1 MITVDVQNER
11 LRKKVKK
18 FEANVY
24 KTLPLDLRLAGK
36 RTAFYYMEYTTPV
49 STKANQ
55 WPMVPFHERVAS
67 DVMKVYPTK
76 SDDRWKSSAY
86 ELIKAG
92 YGEAKAADF
101 WHAVK
106 TNAQENFDAET
117 GEGRNTAEAIFDKI
131 RNSSVSKIKKKPD
144 NAAYK
149 AIRDKHSVVRRRTLQ
164 LSKEAP
170 ADGFLIDSR
179 RDSFI
184 KTRQATIG
192 LAKAGWYA
200 CDTALGGQ
208 KNYTKARAEDGRF
221 IWPKQLRKLV
231 NRFGAGIGS
240 GFVSTSGAYGRFEI
254 TNRIRYI
261 WEALPDHLKESAE
274 KQSRNA
280 MRIVFE
286 LRYKNRKNIE
296 LMTR

>member
-1 MITVDVQNER
+1 MIAVRVQNER
-11 LRKKVKK
+11 LKKKAKK
-18 FEANVY
+18 FEENVY
-24 KTLPLDLRLAGK
+24 KTLPNDLRLAGK
-36 RTAFYYMEYTTPV
+36 RSAFYFMEYTTPV

-55 WPMVPFHERVAS
+55 WPMKAFNERVHA
-67 DVMKVYPTK
+67 DVKKAYPTK

-92 YGEAKAADF
+92 YGEAKAGEF

-106 TNAQENFDAET
+106 SNSQDNFNPET
-117 GEGRNTAEAIFDKI
+117 GEGRNTAETIFDKI

-149 AIRDKHSVVRRRTLQ
+149 ALRDKHSIVRRRTLQ
-164 LSKEAP
+164 LSKDTP
-170 ADGFLIDSR
+170 PDGFLIDSR
-179 RDSFI
+179 RDAFVKS
-184 KTRQATIG
+184 RQKTIG

-200 CDTALGGQ
+200 ADSKLGGQ
-208 KNYTKARAEDGRF
+208 KNYTKARAEEGKF
-221 IWPKQLRKLV
+221 VWPQPLRKLM
-231 NRFGAGIGS
+231 NLFGAGIGS

-254 TNRIRYI
+254 TNHVRYI
-261 WEALPDHLKESAE
+261 WEALPDHLKEAAE

-286 LRYKNRKNIE
+286 LRYKNRKNLD
-296 LMTR
+296 LMMK

>member
-1 MITVDVQNER
+1 MIAVKVSNER
-11 LRKKVKK
+11 LHKKAKK
-18 FEANVY
+18 FEENVY

-55 WPMVPFHERVAS
+55 WPMKNFNERVAS
-67 DVMKVYPTK
+67 DVRKVYPTK

-86 ELIKAG
+86 ELIKQG
-92 YGEAKAADF
+92 YGEERAAEF

-106 TNAQENFDAET
+106 SNTQENFNAET

-149 AIRDKHSVVRRRTLQ
+149 AIRDRYSVIRRRTRQ

-170 ADGFLIDSR
+170 ADGFLLDAR
-179 RDSFI
+179 RDSFV
-184 KTRQATIG
+184 KSRQATIG

-200 CDTALGGQ
+200 ADSKLGGQ
-208 KNYTKARAEDGRF
+208 KNYTKARAEEGRF
-221 IWPKQLRKLV
+221 VWPGACRKLM
-231 NRFGAGIGS
+231 NRFGGGIGS

-254 TNRIRYI
+254 TNHVRYI
-261 WEALPDHLKESAE
+261 WGALPDHLKEAAE

-286 LRYKNRKNIE
+286 LRYKNRKN
-296 LMTR
+296 LDMMMK

>member
-1 MITVDVQNER
+1 MITMEVENTR
-11 LRKKVKK
+11 LRKKAKK
-18 FEANVY
+18 FEENVY

-49 STKANQ
+49 STKGNP
-55 WPMVPFHERVAS
+55 WPMLPFEERVAG
-67 DVMKVYPTK
+67 DVAKVYPTK

-92 YGEAKAADF
+92 YGEGKASEF

-106 TNAQENFDAET
+106 SNAQDNFNAET
-117 GEGRNTAEAIFDKI
+117 GEGRNTSEAIFDKI

-149 AIRDKHSVVRRRTLQ
+149 AIRDKYSVVRKKVLQ
-164 LSKEAP
+164 LSKDAP
-170 ADGFLIDSR
+170 PDGFLVDSR

-184 KTRQATIG
+184 QDRRKTIG

-200 CDTALGGQ
+200 ADSSLGGQ
-208 KNYTKARAEDGRF
+208 KNYTKATAQEGKF
-221 IWPKQLRKLV
+221 VWPTACRRLMS
-231 NRFGAGIGS
+231 RFGSGIGK

-254 TNRIRYI
+254 TNSVRYI
-261 WEALPDHLKESAE
+261 YDAMPDHLKEIAE

-286 LRYKNRKNIE
+286 LRYKNRKNLA
-296 LMTR
+296 LMVK

>member
-1 MITVDVQNER
+1 MITMEIQNER

-18 FEANVY
+18 FEENVY
-24 KTLPLDLRLAGK
+24 KTLPQDLRLAGK

-55 WPMVPFHERVAS
+55 WPMKNFNERVAN
-67 DVMKVYPTK
+67 DVRKVYPTK
-76 SDDRWKSSAY
+76 SDSNWKRSAY
-86 ELIKAG
+86 WLIKNA
-92 YGEAKAADF
+92 YGEGEKSEQYRRAWF
-101 WHAVK
+101 
-106 TNAQENFDAET
+106 EET
-117 GEGRNTAEAIFDKI
+117 KNGGANTEIESPEVIFDRI

-149 AIRDKHSVVRRRTLQ
+149 AIRDKYSVVRRKTLQ
-164 LSKEAP
+164 LSKKAP

-179 RDSFI
+179 RDAFI
-184 KTRQATIG
+184 KSRQKTIG

-200 CDTALGGQ
+200 ADSALGGQ
-208 KNYTKARAEDGRF
+208 KNYTKAKAEEGRF
-221 IWPKQLRKLV
+221 VWPGQLRRLV
-231 NRFGAGIGS
+231 GLFGKGIGK

-254 TNRIRYI
+254 TNSVRYI
-261 WEALPDHLKESAE
+261 WEALPDHLKEAAE

-286 LRYKNRKNIE
+286 LRYKNRKNLE
-296 LMTR
+296 LMTK

>member
-1 MITVDVQNER
+1 MIAVEVQNER
-11 LRKKVKK
+11 LRKKVQK
-18 FEANVY
+18 FEENVY

-55 WPMVPFHERVAS
+55 WPMKNFNERVAS
-67 DVMKVYPTK
+67 DVRKVYPTK

-86 ELIKAG
+86 ELIKQG
-92 YGEAKAADF
+92 YGEERAAEF

-106 TNAQENFDAET
+106 TNTQDNFNAET

-149 AIRDKHSVVRRRTLQ
+149 AIRDRYSVIRRRTRQ

-170 ADGFLIDSR
+170 PDGFLLDAR
-179 RDSFI
+179 RESFV
-184 KTRQATIG
+184 KSRQATIG

-200 CDTALGGQ
+200 ADSKLGGQ
-208 KNYTKARAEDGRF
+208 KNYTKAKAEEGQF
-221 IWPKQLRKLV
+221 VWPTPLRRLV
-231 NRFGAGIGS
+231 NKFGAGVGT

-254 TNRIRYI
+254 TNHVRYI
-261 WEALPDHLKESAE
+261 WEALPDHLKEAAE

-286 LRYKNRKNIE
+286 LRYKNRKNID

>member
-1 MITVDVQNER
+1 MIAFKVNNER
-11 LRKKVKK
+11 LHKKSKK
-18 FEANVY
+18 FQENVY

-55 WPMVPFHERVAS
+55 WPMNAFNERVAS
-67 DVMKVYPTK
+67 DVRKVYPTK

-92 YGEAKAADF
+92 YGEARAGEF

-106 TNAQENFDAET
+106 SNAQDNFNAET
-117 GEGRNTAEAIFDKI
+117 GEGRNTAESIFDKM

-149 AIRDKHSVVRRRTLQ
+149 AIRDKHSVVVRRTLQ
-164 LSKEAP
+164 LSKDAP
-170 ADGFLIDSR
+170 ADGFLLDAR
-179 RDSFI
+179 RESFT
-184 KTRQATIG
+184 KNRQGTIG

-200 CDTALGGQ
+200 ADSKLGGQ
-208 KNYTKARAEDGRF
+208 KNYTKARAEEGKF
-221 IWPKQLRKLV
+221 VWPGACRKLI

-254 TNRIRYI
+254 TNHVRYI
-261 WEALPDHLKESAE
+261 WEALPDHLKEAAE

-286 LRYKNRKNIE
+286 LRYKNRKNLD
-296 LMTR
+296 LMMK